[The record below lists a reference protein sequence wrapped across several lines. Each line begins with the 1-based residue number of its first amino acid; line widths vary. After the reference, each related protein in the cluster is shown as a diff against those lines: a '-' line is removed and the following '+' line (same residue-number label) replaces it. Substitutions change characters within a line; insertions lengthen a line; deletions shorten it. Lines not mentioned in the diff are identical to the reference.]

1 MDNLVKVWSQTLDTY
16 NQDMFNGTDPSK
28 TEFYDAIIK
37 GKVLKPGLQED
48 ELDAQNAIERALMG
62 S

>member
-1 MDNLVKVWSQTLDTY
+1 MGNLVKVWSQTLDIY

-28 TEFYDAIIK
+28 TELYNAITE
-37 GKVLKPGLQED
+37 GKVLEPGFQED
-48 ELDAQNAIERALMG
+48 ELDAQKAIERAVYG